1 MPHGDHKQMTW
12 REKNKVTM
20 ADYPPSAFDRG
31 IERADKIIEDAQE
44 MIEKSLFREVRT
56 TSATG
61 GEKGVKPERYDLIP
75 KLPLDVVARIMGY
88 GAEKYADHNY
98 RKGYEWSKSYAALM
112 RHLTA
117 FWDGEDLDPE
127 SGLPHLGHAMFHCM
141 ALLIF
146 AEEHPEY
153 DDRYATT
160 TGETDD

>member
-20 ADYPPSAFDRG
+20 ADYPPSAFDIAAG
-31 IERADKIIEDAQE
+31 RAEE
-44 MIEKSLFREVRT
+44 MLAMYPEVRT